1 MSSEPAE
8 AGAKALV
15 VDANVAVREALGRR
29 VLSLLEAYAGR
40 IDFLAP
46 EVVFADVRADEEWK
60 WWDRCVIMML

>member
-1 MSSEPAE
+1 MSSEPAV

-15 VDANVAVREALGRR
+15 LDANILLRAVLGRR

-60 WWDRCVIMML
+60 SWARCVIMML